1 MDRGTDNTGPDDGT
15 LKNSEAEEPSAQ
27 DVNQSL
33 VVRNNRIMRD
43 QPNGS
48 VSMGDLTETLIVH
61 QDEDGTEVNV
71 DSFIQEET
79 NEETKANTNSELNK
93 TEEE

>member
-1 MDRGTDNTGPDDGT
+1 MERGTDNTGPDDGT

-61 QDEDGTEVNV
+61 QDEDDTEINV

-79 NEETKANTNSELNK
+79 DEETKANTNSELNK
-93 TEEE
+93 TEEK